1 MPLQKTTFNPG
12 INREGTAYDNEGG
25 WFDCNLIRFRA
36 GRPEKFGGWSK
47 LLSATYQG
55 TARALHNF
63 LSLGGVKYLGVGT
76 HLKYY
81 IVENNNAF
89 NDITPL
95 RKTVGAGQTDTTA
108 TTFAKVA
115 NDDATITV
123 TNASHGAVQNDF
135 VTFSG
140 AASLGGNITAAVLN
154 QEYQIA
160 TIVDG
165 NSYTIEAKDTSG
177 NTVLANSS
185 DLGTGGGSIVSAY
198 QVNIGLDV
206 FVLSTGWG
214 AGLWGGTTDGALTTT
229 LNDSGGISDSDTT
242 IVLTDGTGFA
252 DGDTIFIGSE
262 LITIG
267 TVSTHTLSSCTRGVS
282 GTTAAA
288 HSDGAT
294 VQLVTGNASAAN
306 DFNGWGQAAGS
317 GVQTAFNNL
326 RLWEHDNYGEDLIFN
341 IRNGGVYRWIENG
354 GTSTRATLLSAA
366 TGANKVPTVAL
377 QVLTSETDRHLIV
390 LGSDPLETAGDSD
403 NFGNRTGIVDPMFIP
418 FSDQEIP
425 LDFETKTTNS
435 AGELRLSSGSL
446 IVGAVKSRQEIII
459 FTDTSVYSM
468 QFIGPPFTFGLNLIN
483 ESTGLISPKAAVT
496 APDGV
501 YYMSYDAFYT
511 YNGVVQQLPC
521 SVRNYVFSDLN
532 QEQSYK
538 INAFTNNKHSEVGWF
553 YPSASSNEVDRYVI
567 YNYLEKVWY
576 YGQLSR
582 TAWLDAGIEN
592 YPQAASSSYL
602 YEHEKG
608 FDNDGAE
615 MTGVFIE
622 SSDFDLG
629 DGDSF
634 AFLRK
639 IIPDVKFLDDD
650 SSSNVNIVTKTRN
663 FPGDSLT
670 TDNTATVTPSTQQ
683 EHMRARGRQAAV
695 RIASN
700 DGDSGNVGVGWR
712 LGALRY
718 DIRPDGKK

>member
-25 WFDCNLIRFRA
+25 WFDCNLVRFRA

-63 LSLGGVKYLGVGT
+63 ISLAGTKYLGMGT

-81 IVENNNAF
+81 IVENNDAF
-89 NDITPL
+89 NDVTPIRNTTGNNEIAFSASNGSSTL
-95 RKTVGAGQTDTTA
+95 TITDT
-108 TTFAKVA
+108 
-115 NDDATITV
+115 
-123 TNASHGAVQNDF
+123 SHGAVQNDF

-140 AASLGGNITAAVLN
+140 AVSLGGNITAAVIN

-160 TIVDG
+160 TITDG
-165 NSYTIEAKDTSG
+165 NTYTVVAKDTSG
-177 NTVLANSS
+177 STVTANGS
-185 DLGTGGGSIVSAY
+185 DTGNGQGTVVGAY
-198 QVNIGLDV
+198 QINTGLDAYV
-206 FVLSTGWG
+206 SSTGWG
-214 AGLWGGTTDGALTTT
+214 ANSWGSSGWGSTTPL
-229 LNDSGGISDSDTT
+229 
-242 IVLTDGTGFA
+242 
-252 DGDTIFIGSE
+252 
-262 LITIG
+262 
-267 TVSTHTLSSCTRGVS
+267 
-282 GTTAAA
+282 
-288 HSDGAT
+288 
-294 VQLVTGNASAAN
+294 SAAN
-306 DFNGWGQAAGS
+306 Q
-317 GVQTAFNNL
+317 L
-326 RLWEHDNYGEDLIFN
+326 RIYTHDNYGEDLIFN
-341 IRNGGVYRWIENG
+341 VRAGGVYRWIENN
-354 GTSTRATLLSAA
+354 GTGTRATALSDA
-366 TGANKVPTVAL
+366 TGANQVPTAAL

-390 LGSDPLETAGDSD
+390 LGADPLNTS
-403 NFGNRTGIVDPMFIP
+403 NVRTGSVDPMLIA
-418 FSDQEIP
+418 FSDQENP
-425 LDFETKTTNS
+425 LDFETRTTNS

-446 IVGAVKSRQEIII
+446 IIGAVKSRQEIVI

-483 ESTGLISPKAAVT
+483 ESTGLIGPKAAVT
-496 APDGV
+496 GPNGV
-501 YYMSYDAFYT
+501 YYMSYDAFYL
-511 YNGVVQQLPC
+511 YNGSVQQLPC
-521 SVRNYVFSDLN
+521 SVRNYVFSDIN
-532 QEQSYK
+532 QGQAYK

-553 YPSASSNEVDRYVI
+553 YPSASSSEVDRYVI

-582 TAWLDAGIEN
+582 TAWLDSNIES
-592 YPQAASSSYL
+592 YPQAVSGGYL
-602 YEHEKG
+602 YEQEKG
-608 FDNDGAE
+608 FDNDGSE

-634 AFLRK
+634 AFLRRL
-639 IIPDVKFLDDD
+639 IPDVKFLDDD

>member
-25 WFDCNLIRFRA
+25 WFDCNLVRFRA

-63 LSLGGVKYLGVGT
+63 ISLAGTKYLGMGT

-81 IVENNNAF
+81 IVENNDAF
-89 NDITPL
+89 NDVTPI

-123 TNASHGAVQNDF
+123 TNNSHGAVQNDF

-140 AASLGGNITAAVLN
+140 AADLGGNITAAVLN

-160 TIVDG
+160 TVTDG
-165 NSYTIEAKDTSG
+165 NTYTIEAKDTSG

-185 DLGTGGGSIVSAY
+185 DSGTGGGSVVSTY
-198 QVNIGLDV
+198 QINTGLDAYV
-206 FVLSTGWG
+206 SSTGWG
-214 AGLWGGTTDGALTTT
+214 ANSWGSSGWGSTTPL
-229 LNDSGGISDSDTT
+229 
-242 IVLTDGTGFA
+242 
-252 DGDTIFIGSE
+252 
-262 LITIG
+262 
-267 TVSTHTLSSCTRGVS
+267 
-282 GTTAAA
+282 
-288 HSDGAT
+288 
-294 VQLVTGNASAAN
+294 SAAN
-306 DFNGWGQAAGS
+306 Q
-317 GVQTAFNNL
+317 L
-326 RLWEHDNYGEDLIFN
+326 RIYTHDNYGEDLIFN
-341 IRNGGVYRWIENG
+341 VRAGGVYRWIENN
-354 GTSTRATLLSAA
+354 GTGTRATALSDA
-366 TGANKVPTVAL
+366 TGANQVPTAAL

-390 LGSDPLETAGDSD
+390 LGADPLNTS
-403 NFGNRTGIVDPMFIP
+403 NVRTGSVDPMLIA
-418 FSDQEIP
+418 FSDQENP
-425 LDFETKTTNS
+425 LDFETRTTNS

-446 IVGAVKSRQEIII
+446 IIGAVKSRQEIVI

-483 ESTGLISPKAAVT
+483 ESTGLIGPKAAVT
-496 APDGV
+496 GPNGV
-501 YYMSYDAFYT
+501 YYMSYDAFYL
-511 YNGVVQQLPC
+511 YNGSVQQLPC
-521 SVRNYVFSDLN
+521 SVRNYVFSDIN
-532 QEQSYK
+532 QGQAYK

-582 TAWLDAGIEN
+582 TAWLDSNIES
-592 YPQAASSSYL
+592 YPQAVSGGYL
-602 YEHEKG
+602 YEQEKG
-608 FDNDGAE
+608 FDNDGSE

-634 AFLRK
+634 AFLRRL
-639 IIPDVKFLDDD
+639 IPDIKFLDDD
-650 SSSNVNIVTKTRN
+650 ASSNVNIVTKTRN

>member
-63 LSLGGVKYLGVGT
+63 ISLAGTKYLGIGT

-81 IVENNNAF
+81 IVENNDAF
-89 NDITPL
+89 NDVTPIRNTTGNNEIAFSASNGSSTL
-95 RKTVGAGQTDTTA
+95 TITDT
-108 TTFAKVA
+108 
-115 NDDATITV
+115 
-123 TNASHGAVQNDF
+123 SHGAVQNDF

-140 AASLGGNITAAVLN
+140 AVSLGGNITAAVLN

-160 TIVDG
+160 TVTDG
-165 NSYTIEAKDTSG
+165 NTYTVVAKDTSG
-177 NTVLANSS
+177 STVTANGS
-185 DLGTGGGSIVSAY
+185 DTGNGQGTVVGAY
-198 QVNIGLDV
+198 QINTGLDAYV
-206 FVLSTGWG
+206 SSTGWG
-214 AGLWGGTTDGALTTT
+214 ANSWGSSGWGSTTPL
-229 LNDSGGISDSDTT
+229 
-242 IVLTDGTGFA
+242 
-252 DGDTIFIGSE
+252 
-262 LITIG
+262 
-267 TVSTHTLSSCTRGVS
+267 
-282 GTTAAA
+282 
-288 HSDGAT
+288 
-294 VQLVTGNASAAN
+294 SAAN
-306 DFNGWGQAAGS
+306 Q
-317 GVQTAFNNL
+317 L
-326 RLWEHDNYGEDLIFN
+326 RIYTHDNYGEDLIFN
-341 IRNGGVYRWIENG
+341 VRAGGVYRWIENN
-354 GTSTRATLLSAA
+354 GTGTRATALSDA
-366 TGANKVPTVAL
+366 TGANQVPTAAL

-390 LGSDPLETAGDSD
+390 LGADPLNTS
-403 NFGNRTGIVDPMFIP
+403 NVRTGSVDPMLIA
-418 FSDQEIP
+418 FSDQENP
-425 LDFETKTTNS
+425 LDFETRTTNS

-446 IVGAVKSRQEIII
+446 IIGAVKSRQEIVI

-483 ESTGLISPKAAVT
+483 ESTGLIGPKAAVT
-496 APDGV
+496 GPNGV
-501 YYMSYDAFYT
+501 YYMSYDAFYL
-511 YNGVVQQLPC
+511 YNGSVQQLPC
-521 SVRNYVFSDLN
+521 SVRNYVFSDIN
-532 QEQSYK
+532 QGQAYK

-553 YPSASSNEVDRYVI
+553 YPSASSSEVDRYVI

-576 YGQLSR
+576 YGQISR
-582 TAWLDAGIEN
+582 TAWLDSNIES
-592 YPQAASSSYL
+592 YPQAVSGGYL
-602 YEHEKG
+602 YEQEKG
-608 FDNDGAE
+608 FDNDGSE

-634 AFLRK
+634 AFLRRL
-639 IIPDVKFLDDD
+639 IPDVKFLDDD
-650 SSSNVNIVTKTRN
+650 ASSNVNIVTKTRN
-663 FPGDSLT
+663 FPGASLT